1 MLVVGDD
8 RTLRVHVHTDDPDA
22 AAALF
27 AHAGEVSRFD
37 VADMHE
43 QVADRSARLS
53 GEAQPSELATC
64 AVVAVASG
72 EGVKR
77 LYEELGV
84 LVVDGGPTMN
94 PSTYELLA
102 GIHAA
107 PGAEVVVLPNSP
119 NVILAAERACELSE
133 KPAAVVPTTAPQEGL
148 AALLAFDPDRPAEQ
162 NAAAVTSAAEALRIG
177 GVAPAA
183 RDDVQGRF
191 TAGDAVG
198 YAGGELV
205 AWGDPAAT
213 LAATLDQLVDGA
225 ELLTCIAG
233 DAPPLGQD
241 DVQASV
247 PDGRRAGVP
256 RGRAARLVVATLR
269 GMTGIV
275 PGQGLADALAAGW
288 ITSEKYRIPDSS
300 IQPASMDLRL
310 GARAWALRCSFLPD
324 TASSVMDRVHDLAQE
339 ELDIRDGAQLERD
352 RPYVIELVEEVRL
365 PAEVRAKAN
374 PKSSTGRLDVFTR
387 VITDRNNRFDEIPA
401 GYEGKLYLEVVPRS
415 FAVRV
420 EELLSLNQLRLVEGD
435 PRVAD
440 AELRELHAEVPLL
453 YRGDEPVPAEE
464 IAVADGLFLGL
475 DLKGPRDRVVGY
487 RAKRHS
493 HRVDMTKI
501 RHYDW
506 RDYWEPVYPEEGGR
520 IVLDPEVFYL
530 LLSAEGVCVPP
541 DYAAE
546 MMAYDPTAGELR
558 THYAGFFDPG
568 FGYDAHG
575 SRPGSRAALEVRA
588 RDVPFMVEDG
598 QPICKLA
605 FERMTER
612 PEKLYGEDVG
622 SNYQGQET
630 MLSKHFVA
638 QTAGAANPPG
648 SEAMIA

>member
-1 MLVVGDD
+1 
-8 RTLRVHVHTDDPDA
+8 
-22 AAALF
+22 
-27 AHAGEVSRFD
+27 
-37 VADMHE
+37 
-43 QVADRSARLS
+43 
-53 GEAQPSELATC
+53 
-64 AVVAVASG
+64 
-72 EGVKR
+72 
-77 LYEELGV
+77 
-84 LVVDGGPTMN
+84 
-94 PSTYELLA
+94 
-102 GIHAA
+102 
-107 PGAEVVVLPNSP
+107 
-119 NVILAAERACELSE
+119 
-133 KPAAVVPTTAPQEGL
+133 
-148 AALLAFDPDRPAEQ
+148 
-162 NAAAVTSAAEALRIG
+162 VT
-177 GVAPAA
+177 P
-183 RDDVQGRF
+183 
-191 TAGDAVG
+191 
-198 YAGGELV
+198 
-205 AWGDPAAT
+205 
-213 LAATLDQLVDGA
+213 
-225 ELLTCIAG
+225 
-233 DAPPLGQD
+233 
-241 DVQASV
+241 
-247 PDGRRAGVP
+247 
-256 RGRAARLVVATLR
+256 
-269 GMTGIV
+269 GIV
-275 PGQGLADALAAGW
+275 PGQGLVEALREGW

-324 TASSVMDRVHDLAQE
+324 GGSTVMDRVHELAQE

-352 RPYVIELVEEVRL
+352 RPYVVELVEEVRL
-365 PAEVRAKAN
+365 PPELRAKTN

-401 GYEGKLYLEVVPRS
+401 GYQGKLYLEVVPRS

-435 PRVAD
+435 ARVSDAD
-440 AELRELHAEVPLL
+440 LREIHREVPLL
-453 YRGDEPVPAEE
+453 YRGSEPVAADAL
-464 IAVADGLFLGL
+464 AVSDGLFLGL

-506 RDYWEPVYPEEGGR
+506 RDYWEPVNPEEGGR

-541 DYAAE
+541 EFAAE

-568 FGYDAHG
+568 FGYDPAG
-575 SRPGSRAALEVRA
+575 TRLGSRAALEVRA

-612 PEKLYGEDVG
+612 PDKLYGEDVG

-638 QTAGAANPPG
+638 QTASAAEPPG
-648 SEAMIA
+648 DAVGAPAVRLH